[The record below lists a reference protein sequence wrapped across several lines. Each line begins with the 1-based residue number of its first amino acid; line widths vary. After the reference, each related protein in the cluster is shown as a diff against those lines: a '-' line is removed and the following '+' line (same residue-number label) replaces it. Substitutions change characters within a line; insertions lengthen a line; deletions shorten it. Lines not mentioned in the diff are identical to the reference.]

1 MQQSLRCPARRGF
14 RRRTLL
20 SDHIELQ
27 DRLFNFKNMVNWL
40 TMGLAWQA
48 YGLGHLEDAQAF
60 CEENALAV
68 ERVLD
73 GDVSTTYLSEAR
85 CSRTAAADSF

>member
-1 MQQSLRCPARRGF
+1 
-14 RRRTLL
+14 
-20 SDHIELQ
+20 
-27 DRLFNFKNMVNWL
+27 MVNWL

-68 ERVLD
+68 ERVLH
-73 GDVSTTYLSEAR
+73 GDAGPEAP
-85 CSRTAAADSF
+85 